1 MSKICLFSLNRQLKI
16 LKLQL
21 STNPDIL
28 DQFDESNKKLLH
40 DLIIKYK
47 HLWANNGDMLSFL
60 YSGAGS
66 TVSEMARE
74 GKRGIMG
81 MLKDGYSNLE
91 RFYNR

>member
-1 MSKICLFSLNRQLKI
+1 
-16 LKLQL
+16 
-21 STNPDIL
+21 
-28 DQFDESNKKLLH
+28 
-40 DLIIKYK
+40 
-47 HLWANNGDMLSFL
+47 MLSFL